1 MTVDPL
7 RDGQYLIKGA
17 LCLVSDIT
25 DRKRMEM
32 QLFRQ
37 AEELQKTD
45 QRKDQFLAMLA
56 HELRNPLAPL
66 ANTLQ
71 IVRMHSNGDNVVEE
85 CSILRDARS
94 ST

>member
-1 MTVDPL
+1 
-7 RDGQYLIKGA
+7 
-17 LCLVSDIT
+17 
-25 DRKRMEM
+25 MEM

-37 AEELQKTD
+37 AEELQEAG
-45 QRKDQFLAMLA
+45 QRKDEFLAMLA

-71 IVRMHSNGDNVVEE
+71 IIRMQDKGNQFRGRVAR
-85 CSILRDARS
+85 CRRDARS